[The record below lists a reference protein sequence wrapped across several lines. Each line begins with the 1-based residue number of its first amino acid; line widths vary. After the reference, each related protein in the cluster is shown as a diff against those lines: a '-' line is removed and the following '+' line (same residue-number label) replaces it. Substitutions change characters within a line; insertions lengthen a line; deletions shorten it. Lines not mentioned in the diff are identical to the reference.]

1 MYLIVGASGF
11 VGSYAIR
18 EILKETKEEI
28 LATDKNVEGQED
40 TDRVQWMSCDITV
53 HEELCMLNERL
64 KGKSRLKWY
73 I

>member
-18 EILKETKEEI
+18 EIMERTDEKI

-40 TDRVQWMSCDITV
+40 AESA
-53 HEELCMLNERL
+53 
-64 KGKSRLKWY
+64 
-73 I
+73 